1 VAERVAIAP
10 ELLTWARTRA
20 GLSIP
25 DLAKQFPKL
34 SQWESGKLQPT
45 MLQLE
50 KYANTTHAPLGML
63 FLPTPPKP
71 DPLPIPDFRTIGDDP
86 LKLPSPDLLDAIYIC
101 SRRQAWF
108 ADHARQAGYQEISFV
123 GSVTTHT
130 DPVEAAG
137 TMREALGF
145 TMAARAAYPTWTD
158 SLRGL
163 IDHAE
168 QIGVLVMISGIVG
181 SNTHRVLDPDE
192 FRGFALVD
200 EFAPLIFINGTD
212 TKAAQI
218 FTLAH
223 ELAHLWLGESGVDR
237 PNLETPAVNNTPP
250 PQRTSTVERWC
261 NAVAAELLVPLDVL
275 AEQYRQAADLDEQ
288 VGHLARL
295 FKVSTLVILRRLFDL
310 NTLTWENFRDA
321 YGMELERVLH
331 KAAHR
336 PPGGDYYNTAPVRLS
351 KRFARALIADT
362 LSGGTSFYDAFNL
375 IGSKKRKTFD
385 ELGEKLGIA

>member
-1 VAERVAIAP
+1 MVERVAVAP
-10 ELLTWARTRA
+10 ALVTWARTRA

-25 DLAKQFPKL
+25 ELTKQFPKL
-34 SQWESGKLQPT
+34 SQWESGTLQPT

-63 FLPTPPKP
+63 FLPTPPAP
-71 DPLPIPDFRTIGDDP
+71 EPLPIPDFRTIGDDP
-86 LKLPSPDLLDAIYIC
+86 LKQPSPDLLDAIYVC

-108 ADHARQAGYQEISFV
+108 ADHAREAGYERVGFV
-123 GSVTTHT
+123 GSMTTQT
-130 DPVEAAG
+130 SPATAAG
-137 TMREALGF
+137 VMREALGF
-145 TMAARAAYPTWTD
+145 TMTARSAYSTWTD

-163 IDHAE
+163 TDHAE

-200 EFAPLIFINGTD
+200 DFAPLIFVNGTD

-223 ELAHLWLGESGVDR
+223 ELAHLWLGESGVDQ
-237 PNLETPAVNNTPP
+237 PNLDAPVITEALPT
-250 PQRTSTVERWC
+250 QRTSSVERWC
-261 NAVAAELLVPLDVL
+261 NAAAAELLVPMDVL
-275 AEQYRQAADLDEQ
+275 AKQYNQAVELDLQ
-288 VGHLARL
+288 VSKLARL

-310 NTLTWENFRDA
+310 KALNWANFRDV
-321 YGMELERVLH
+321 YSIELERVLSL
-331 KAAHR
+331 AASR
-336 PPGGDYYNTAPVRLS
+336 PSGGDYYNTAPVRLS
-351 KRFARALIADT
+351 KRFTRALIADT